1 MLETSGRLL
10 RLLALLQTHRERDRS
25 GAELA
30 ERLGVSRRTLRRD
43 IERLRDLGYPVH
55 AARGAA
61 GYRLGAGASLP
72 PLLLDDEEAVAVVV
86 GLRTAADGTVAGI
99 EEASLRALSKLEQVL
114 PSRLRH
120 RVTTLHT
127 ATVRAGA
134 APAPK
139 VSPDTLMTI
148 AEACRRRE
156 HLRFTYTTPHVT
168 SPHVAEPPVPP
179 TALGVGDRAG
189 NGNGWAD
196 ADADADADGAVEG
209 ASDEGGPGGG
219 GSLAGRTF
227 GGGSA
232 YDGSDPGVPRAERA
246 GARGADPARSGDTHA
261 VRCVEPYNL
270 VSFDRRWYLVAWDLD
285 RADWR
290 TFRVDRLVPRTPTG
304 PRFAPRPI
312 PEGDAAT
319 YLAHRLSSRTWP
331 VRATVTLHEPVSAV
345 TDRVWPGMG
354 VLEPLDDHRCLL
366 HLGADTPRDLAWM
379 ITSVD
384 ADFSLAPDTPPE
396 LTEAL
401 RTQAIR
407 CLSASASESAS
418 ASASES
424 PTRPASQRR
433 KDTQ

>member
-30 ERLGVSRRTLRRD
+30 EHLGVSRRTLRRD
-43 IERLRDLGYPVH
+43 VERLRDLGYPVH

-134 APAPK
+134 APAPT

-156 HLRFTYTTPHVT
+156 HLRFTYTSPHVT
-168 SPHVAEPPVPP
+168 SPHTAEPPVPP
-179 TALGVGDRAG
+179 TTAGVGDDAG
-189 NGNGWAD
+189 DEDGW
-196 ADADADADGAVEG
+196 ADADGAVEG
-209 ASDEGGPGGG
+209 APDGGGPGGG
-219 GSLAGRTF
+219 GSVAGRTV
-227 GGGSA
+227 GGGSG
-232 YDGSDPGVPRAERA
+232 YDGSDPGVPRTERA
-246 GARGADPARSGDTHA
+246 GARGADPARSGDIRA

-345 TDRVWPGMG
+345 ADRVWPGMG
-354 VLEPLDDHRCLL
+354 VLEPLDDHSCLL

-384 ADFSLAPDTPPE
+384 ADFSLAPDAPPE

-401 RTQAIR
+401 HTQATR
-407 CLSASASESAS
+407 CLSASASESL
-418 ASASES
+418 
-424 PTRPASQRR
+424 TRPAPQRR